1 MRLNLHTLI
10 MGAAKKFKVSII
22 EGKNIYFASD
32 RGQCLNLVGW
42 RKEDFKIIKQMCA
55 ENK

>member
-42 RKEDFKIIKQMCA
+42 RKEDFKIIK
-55 ENK
+55 